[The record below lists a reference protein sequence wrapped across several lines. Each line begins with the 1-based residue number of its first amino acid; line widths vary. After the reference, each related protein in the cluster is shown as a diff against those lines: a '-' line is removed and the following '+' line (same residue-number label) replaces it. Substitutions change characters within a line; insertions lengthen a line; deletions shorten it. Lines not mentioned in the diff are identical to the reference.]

1 MQGSAVVKRK
11 AVFLASA
18 FLLSVLFSSFYI
30 FYETEHECSG
40 EDCEICLCLQM
51 AEQNFSHLESGKA
64 VSAVLAVFVLVY
76 FCSVKLNPFFI
87 NTPVS
92 KKIRLNN

>member
-1 MQGSAVVKRK
+1 
-11 AVFLASA
+11 
-18 FLLSVLFSSFYI
+18 
-30 FYETEHECSG
+30 
-40 EDCEICLCLQM
+40 M